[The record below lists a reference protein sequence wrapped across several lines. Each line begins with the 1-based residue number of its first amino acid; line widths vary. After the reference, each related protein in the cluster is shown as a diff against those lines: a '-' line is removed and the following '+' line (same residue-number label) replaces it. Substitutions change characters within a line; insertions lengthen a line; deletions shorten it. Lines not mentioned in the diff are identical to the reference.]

1 MVSTLDSESNNP
13 SSSLGRTSSNASF
26 FWYIINVV
34 CEACYFNRIR
44 VTHVNNRTYS
54 ELILINLQGESAN
67 AVPHYQKYRTR
78 VTRIWSNRRG
88 QPQRSAMQ
96 GPHSGRTAFVITV
109 SSVPGKYELC
119 SSQTK
124 LYNSLDSRC
133 HRIWKCL
140 CIPSLCTIMKYR
152 IALSKRLNW
161 I

>member
-44 VTHVNNRTYS
+44 VTHDNNRTYS

-96 GPHSGRTAFVITV
+96 GLHSGRTGFMITV
-109 SSVPGKYELC
+109 SSVLGKYELFIQFTLQYTVLEC
-119 SSQTK
+119 SNVIDLYSTQTF
-124 LYNSLDSRC
+124 DS
-133 HRIWKCL
+133 
-140 CIPSLCTIMKYR
+140 
-152 IALSKRLNW
+152 
-161 I
+161 